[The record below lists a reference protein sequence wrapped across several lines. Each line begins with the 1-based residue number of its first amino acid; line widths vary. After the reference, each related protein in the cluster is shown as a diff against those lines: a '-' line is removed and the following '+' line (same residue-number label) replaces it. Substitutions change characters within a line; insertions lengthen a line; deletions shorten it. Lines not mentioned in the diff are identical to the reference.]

1 MKNILHEHYNKKTQI
16 IEFDENGK
24 ILNSNQRFAKLE
36 MGSNIES
43 IHPFMSSVKTLVN
56 DSSSEFPIHIASVN
70 NIFPE
75 VIYADASIYRK
86 ENRYF
91 LLLENQ
97 TKQYLLVREIQQERN
112 TQSIE
117 ANLKEQQRKSLQLEA
132 ELLRLRNEELL
143 SIQNFK
149 SRFFASVSHELRTP
163 IGGILGIT
171 DLLEKTDSKKD
182 RTQYLQTLKSSAKHL
197 LAIVNDIL
205 DINKMESGKFNLNNE
220 PVRLREILDDVALSF
235 YYQAKDKGL
244 EMNTQFHKKLPEMV
258 EVDATRLRQI
268 LFNLLSNAVKFTHE
282 GEVVLKAKVKA
293 ESEQYLN
300 LLFEVKDSGI
310 GVSQEQYEKIFEE
323 YHQAESST
331 SKTYGGTGLGLSVVK
346 KLVQLYEGH
355 INLKSKIGKGSTFY
369 FNLWLKKVAVAADD
383 EKHKGSQLHRKEFKV
398 LIVEDDPVSLMILK
412 GIFKK
417 TKAQTSTCLNAKK
430 ALEEIGNKDFDLLI
444 TDRQMPEI
452 SGDELARALK
462 KSNPTSKVIMLSG
475 ESISSNHALMKN
487 GQVDIAL
494 LKPINPEKLYN
505 SVNDLF

>member
-1 MKNILHEHYNKKTQI
+1 MESILHQHFDKKTQI
-16 IEFDENGK
+16 IEFDQEGK
-24 ILNSNQRFAKLE
+24 ILNSNQRFAQLKN
-36 MGSNIES
+36 GSNIES
-43 IHPFMSSVKTLVN
+43 IHPFMSSIKSMVN
-56 DSSSEFPIHIASVN
+56 DNSTEFPVHISSVN

-75 VIYADASIYRK
+75 VLYADVSIYRK
-86 ENRYF
+86 DDRFY

-97 TKQYLLVREIQQERN
+97 SKQYLLVREIQQERN
-112 TQSIE
+112 SQSIE

-163 IGGILGIT
+163 IGGILGIA
-171 DLLEKTDSKKD
+171 DLLEKTESKKD
-182 RTQYLQTLKSSAKHL
+182 RTQYINTLKSSAKHL

-220 PVRLREILDDVALSF
+220 PVRLREVLDDVALSF

-244 EMNTQFHKKLPEMV
+244 QMNTHFHKNLPEMV
-258 EVDATRLRQI
+258 YVDATRLRQI

-282 GEVVLKAKVKA
+282 GEIALTAKVKSA
-293 ESEQYLN
+293 SEQHLN

-355 INLKSKIGKGSTFY
+355 INLKSKVGKGSTFY
-369 FNLWLKKVAVAADD
+369 FNLWLPKVDTNAENQARHHS
-383 EKHKGSQLHRKEFKV
+383 KLHQKNFKV

-417 TKAQTSTCLNAKK
+417 TRAETTTCLNAKK
-430 ALEEIGNKDFDLLI
+430 ALEEINTKDFDLLI

-452 SGDELARALK
+452 SGDELARTLK
-462 KSNPTSKVIMLSG
+462 ESNPSSKVILLSG
-475 ESISSNHALMKN
+475 ESLSDDHKLIKS

-494 LKPINPEKLYN
+494 LKPINPEKLYD
-505 SVNDLF
+505 SVNRLF